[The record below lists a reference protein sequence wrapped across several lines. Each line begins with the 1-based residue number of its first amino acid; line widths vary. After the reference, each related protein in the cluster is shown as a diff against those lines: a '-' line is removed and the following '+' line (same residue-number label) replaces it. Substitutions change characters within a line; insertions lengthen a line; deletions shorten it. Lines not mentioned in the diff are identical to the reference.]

1 MCKLSCIKNIQF
13 CCVNSVDEIFFFCF
27 PSKSKPHVL
36 LMLQA
41 VHIRVNSDLTVL
53 SPLVRKL
60 LTPLVLL
67 YISNHHLNA
76 LFPYPI
82 PLFSFW
88 SLHLFP
94 HGIELYILRI
104 CFNMPNPILSPGTS
118 PPLFTTNAP
127 LSPIYS
133 HCFLLSLI
141 KLFTDKAYS
150 LALRT
155 NIMILLGIISEM
167 PLIKRIPLL
176 LLIPVRYIPVYLL
189 I

>member
-27 PSKSKPHVL
+27 PSKSKPHIL

-41 VHIRVNSDLTVL
+41 AHIRLNSDFTVL
-53 SPLVRKL
+53 
-60 LTPLVLL
+60 
-67 YISNHHLNA
+67 
-76 LFPYPI
+76 I
-82 PLFSFW
+82 PLFSLR

-133 HCFLLSLI
+133 HCLIVFLI
-141 KLFTDKAYS
+141 KLLTDKAHP

-155 NIMILLGIISEM
+155 NIMILLDIVSEM
-167 PLIKRIPLL
+167 PLIKGIPLL